1 MHVAAE
7 RGKHHVSKYLVSQAC
22 KNVDLHLT
30 TYSGYTAY
38 QLALYADHALAV
50 ELANLGAAKALSDSE
65 ESDDDDEVSRDIPS

>member
-1 MHVAAE
+1 VAAE
-7 RGKHHVSKYLVSQAC
+7 RGNHHVSKYLVSQEC
-22 KNVDLHLT
+22 QHIVDLHLT

-65 ESDDDDEVSRDIPS
+65 ESDDDDEVSRDIPA